1 MGTIIEKTI
10 DWAAREKRRA
20 VNLAVGKSF
29 LKTITEPITNSDSA
43 IKEKAGVPHGSGLI
57 DLMLMLKKDERI
69 DTYAMKRQIPKA
81 HRGRVTVEI
90 TTHGSDNRQC
100 RVIDA
105 GPGMSAEELTT
116 NFSDYAKAKALG
128 KKTRSLFGRGALD
141 VLLFHEDSIIY
152 SVKAG
157 QLSSCRIF
165 WGDDNTKIRVEEI
178 GSATPEL
185 LKKRKLPLSMTTS
198 GTVVQFKLKLG
209 TSIPQEGQIFDKIS
223 KFYML
228 RLIAAD
234 PNIDLIVNRVKAGGN
249 EEHKISYDFPIGT
262 VLGKRSSKLDLG
274 DDGKYPLEILV
285 ARSDEPLQTDPTRV
299 DQREN
304 GLLFVDE
311 NDAVLDLT
319 LLPEYDKDPYLQHIF
334 GIVRIS
340 GIRELL
346 EAKLEAEDAVDVL
359 TVERDGFNRKHEITQ
374 KLFAVVEDFV
384 KPIYQSEQKRQK
396 KGGGSRSENLTMRIK
411 DALKALNDFNKKE
424 TEDDGGGRKEPEG
437 PLSFSVNS
445 VQLYTG
451 ISRTIWAFV
460 SADSVKKGEIVLFES
475 DNPEIKI
482 EPDSEIFALRKGQTF
497 QKIRIQISCD
507 IKEQKGTIS
516 ALSLDKDG
524 RELKA
529 ALKVLGVE
537 DAPLMIPPENIE
549 FSNSHFAGQPNRLN
563 SATLLVNLAAFTG
576 KPEITFYL
584 EDLLG
589 NVTLG
594 SVDAKRTQIKVTD
607 QMISDDGIA
616 RVSVPFQGTGW
627 GQRAVLTAKAKI
639 KDGSS
644 VHAKC
649 KLAFERPKGKDKFSD
664 FEYEDLRS
672 NRLGDVANDRIYVN
686 SGYKPHQRIFGRTP
700 DDFNKQLEVN
710 PAAQL
715 RAVAVL
721 VEAVVF
727 NAASVNFYGGGAK
740 GLQIDPNDPMTS
752 LRTYLDEKRMDLE
765 PAVLKAL
772 APDLGQKDEE

>member
-43 IKEKAGVPHGSGLI
+43 IKEKAGIPHGSGLI
-57 DLMLMLKKDERI
+57 DLILKLKKDDRV
-69 DTYAMKRQIPKA
+69 DTSSMKRQIPKA
-81 HRGRVTVEI
+81 HRGRITVEI

-100 RVIDA
+100 RVVDA
-105 GPGMSAEELTT
+105 GPGMSAQELTT
-116 NFSDYAKAKALG
+116 NFGDYAKAKALG

-141 VLLFHEDSIIY
+141 VLLFHEHSIIY
-152 SVKAG
+152 SVKDG
-157 QLSSCRIF
+157 ELSSCRIF
-165 WGDDNTKIRVEEI
+165 WGDDNTKIRVEEM
-178 GSATPEL
+178 GAATPEA
-185 LKKRKLPLSMTTS
+185 LKKLKLPTSMIRS
-198 GTVVQFKLKLG
+198 GTVVQFKLKGG
-209 TSIPQEGQIFDKIS
+209 TNIPLEDQIIDKIS
-223 KFYML
+223 RFYML

-234 PNIDLIVNRVKAGGN
+234 PNIDLIVNRARSGGN
-249 EEHKISYDFPIGT
+249 YESPVNYDFPIGM
-262 VLGKRSSKLDLG
+262 VLGRRSSKLDLG
-274 DDGKYPLEILV
+274 ADGNYPVEILV
-285 ARSDEPLQTDPTRV
+285 ARSDEALQTDPTRV

-319 LLPEYDKDPYLQHIF
+319 LLPEFDKDPYLQHIF
-334 GIVRIS
+334 GVVRIS
-340 GIRELL
+340 GIRKLL

-359 TVERDGFNRKHEITQ
+359 TVERDGFNKRHEITQ
-374 KLFAVVEDFV
+374 KLFSLVEDFV

-396 KGGGSRSENLTMRIK
+396 RGGGSRSENLTLRIK

-424 TEDDGGGRKEPEG
+424 TEDDGGGRKDPEG

-445 VQLYTG
+445 LQLYTG
-451 ISRTIWAFV
+451 IPRTVWAFV
-460 SADSVKKGEIVLFES
+460 SADNVKKGEIILFES
-475 DNPEIKI
+475 DNPEIKV
-482 EPDSEIFALRKGQTF
+482 EPDSELFALRKGQTF
-497 QKIRIQISCD
+497 QKIRMQISCD
-507 IKEQKGTIS
+507 VKEQKGTIS

-524 RELKA
+524 NELKA
-529 ALKVLGVE
+529 EMKVLGVE
-537 DAPLMIPPENIE
+537 DAPLVTPPENIE

-563 SATLLVNLAAFTG
+563 SATLLVNLTAFTG

-584 EDLLG
+584 EYLLG
-589 NVTLG
+589 NVTVG
-594 SVDAKRTQIKVTD
+594 SVGTKRIQIKVTD
-607 QMISDDGIA
+607 QMISDDGTA

-700 DDFNKQLEVN
+700 DDFNRQLEVN
-710 PAAQL
+710 PVAQL
-715 RAVAVL
+715 RASAVL

-727 NAASVNFYGGGAK
+727 NAASMNFYGGGAK

-752 LRTYLDEKRMDLE
+752 LRTYLDEKRMELE
-765 PAVLKAL
+765 PSVLKAL
-772 APDLGQKDEE
+772 APDLGQKDDE